1 MHLLEMSFSGA
12 VFIIAIVSIRAAAI
26 HKLPKKT
33 FLILWD
39 AALFR
44 LLLPLT
50 IPSIFS
56 IYTLIDHS
64 RITPSFPEKETGTVT
79 AVLSQMYTAAV
90 QDMEQPSAD
99 LLSSVSLWF
108 IIWCAGVIFM
118 SAFFIYSY
126 LRCQLDFRTAIP
138 VNNAYARQWLH
149 DRPLKRKIM
158 LRQSDQISTPLTY
171 GILRPVI
178 LMPKNTDWDN
188 TLHIQYILS
197 HEYVHICRFDALMK
211 LVAAL
216 VLCIHWFNP
225 FVWVLYFLYNRD
237 LELACDESVI
247 RQLGTNS
254 RSAYSLMLIGM
265 EAKKCGLPPFY
276 SNFGK
281 YVIEERITAIMKTK
295 QTTPVTILF
304 ACLIVLAA
312 CNLFATSATSHGSR
326 PGQAPADNDLTALT
340 LTKDLNIPAEK
351 TYALSVIHESAD
363 LLYYEDGAPYIHDI
377 LTNNTDQT
385 IVETQYGML
394 AYDENGA
401 PLALFWN
408 FLDSNAES
416 SFENL
421 VRTKESLLSGQ
432 TEEYRGGW
440 SLYDGEVMTD
450 LPKVGDGGPNQVA
463 YSLLCLKQVVF
474 EDGAVWNNPGYENW
488 LKTYAGKETPVDE
501 LQTYYPYEYRIVLD

>member
-1 MHLLEMSFSGA
+1 
-12 VFIIAIVSIRAAAI
+12 
-26 HKLPKKT
+26 
-33 FLILWD
+33 
-39 AALFR
+39 
-44 LLLPLT
+44 
-50 IPSIFS
+50 
-56 IYTLIDHS
+56 
-64 RITPSFPEKETGTVT
+64 
-79 AVLSQMYTAAV
+79 
-90 QDMEQPSAD
+90 
-99 LLSSVSLWF
+99 
-108 IIWCAGVIFM
+108 
-118 SAFFIYSY
+118 
-126 LRCQLDFRTAIP
+126 
-138 VNNAYARQWLH
+138 
-149 DRPLKRKIM
+149 M

-171 GILRPVI
+171 GVLRPVI
-178 LMPKNTDWDN
+178 LMPKNTDWDI

-197 HEYVHICRFDALMK
+197 HEHVHICRFDALMK

-237 LELACDESVI
+237 LELTCD
-247 RQLGTNS
+247 
-254 RSAYSLMLIGM
+254 
-265 EAKKCGLPPFY
+265 
-276 SNFGK
+276 
-281 YVIEERITAIMKTK
+281 
-295 QTTPVTILF
+295 
-304 ACLIVLAA
+304 
-312 CNLFATSATSHGSR
+312 
-326 PGQAPADNDLTALT
+326 
-340 LTKDLNIPAEK
+340 
-351 TYALSVIHESAD
+351 ESAD

-394 AYDENGA
+394 AYAENGA

-440 SLYDGEVMTD
+440 SLYDVEVMTD
-450 LPKVGDGGPNQVA
+450 LPKVGDGGSNQVA

-488 LKTYAGKETPVDE
+488 LKTYAGKETPVNE